1 MATMGAFWEK
11 ASIYLNLPKITMTD
25 IVEILIIT
33 FLFYYMLVWIKNTRA
48 WVLLQGIMVIL
59 LFVLVAAVFQMNTI
73 IWIAKNTLS
82 VAITAIVI
90 IFQPEIRK
98 ALENLG
104 QKNFLTSFFAF
115 DFSKGEIAKFTDK
128 TINELVKACYEMGK
142 VKTGALIVIE
152 DEIVLSEYERT
163 GIAVDG
169 ILTSQLLI
177 NIFEKNTPLHDGAVI
192 VRGDRVVSATCYL
205 PLTDSLSISK
215 DLGTRHRAAVGISEV
230 SDSLTIV
237 VSEETGKV
245 SIAMGGELY
254 RNVDAEFLKNKLA
267 YIQRREKKVSKIE
280 SWRRRLKDVKESRKK
295 TDGREGE
302 GNHDSLNH
310 SGLTL
315 FNK

>member
-1 MATMGAFWEK
+1 VKQVQNAMATMGAFWEK

-48 WVLLQGIMVIL
+48 WVLLKGIMVIL

-295 TDGREGE
+295 TDE
-302 GNHDSLNH
+302 
-310 SGLTL
+310 
-315 FNK
+315 

>member
-1 MATMGAFWEK
+1 
-11 ASIYLNLPKITMTD
+11 MTD

-48 WVLLQGIMVIL
+48 WVLLKGIMVIL

-295 TDGREGE
+295 TDE
-302 GNHDSLNH
+302 
-310 SGLTL
+310 
-315 FNK
+315 